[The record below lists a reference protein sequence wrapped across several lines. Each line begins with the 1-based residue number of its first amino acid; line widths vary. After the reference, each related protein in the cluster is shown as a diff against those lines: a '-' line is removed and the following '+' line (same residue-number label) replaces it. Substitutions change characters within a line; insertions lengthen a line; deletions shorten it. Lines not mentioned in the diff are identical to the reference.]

1 MTYEVKPIG
10 SISSAGWKLKSN
22 FRLFVRTDGTHTSAA
37 SE

>member
-10 SISSAGWKLKSN
+10 SISSTSCKLKSN
-22 FRLFVRTDGTHTSAA
+22 FSLFVRTDGTHTSAA